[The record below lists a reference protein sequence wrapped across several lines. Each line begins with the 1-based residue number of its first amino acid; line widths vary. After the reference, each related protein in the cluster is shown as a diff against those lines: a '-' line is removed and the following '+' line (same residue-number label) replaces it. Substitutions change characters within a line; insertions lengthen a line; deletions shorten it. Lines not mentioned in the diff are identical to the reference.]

1 MKFNNAI
8 LKKFNPSFLNK
19 FFNRNSISNFQ
30 YMTFGGSHSHD
41 HGHGHGHHEKKDR
54 IQEYLSE
61 PYHKNY
67 YEFNHLNSH
76 HDNDHG
82 HHSDECQFTRFD
94 PVKYFEKL
102 NSKQR
107 KEKDEKVQFVDDD
120 LTPQTADYVSRG
132 YNEMYQ
138 PSISEYDFTL
148 LPHENKVEKSNAS
161 LLDETEIIARI
172 YNNLRQFDF
181 MDLDKIKFNADYE
194 KELGLDS
201 LDWNALLTSI
211 EYEFNTLFNDN
222 FYEHWRCLEDV
233 VKALKGDEYVF

>member
-1 MKFNNAI
+1 MKFNNVI
-8 LKKFNPSFLNK
+8 LKKFNHSFLIK
-19 FFNRNSISNFQ
+19 FLNGNSISKLQ
-30 YMTFGGSHSHD
+30 YMTFGGSHG
-41 HGHGHGHHEKKDR
+41 HGHGHDHHEKKDR

-67 YEFNHLNSH
+67 YEFNHLNH
-76 HDNDHG
+76 HDHDHG
-82 HHSDECQFTRFD
+82 HNEVQITRFD
-94 PVKYFEKL
+94 PVKYLEKL

-107 KEKDEKVQFVDDD
+107 KEREEKVQFVDDD
-120 LTPQTADYVSRG
+120 LTPQTADYVERTFTDA
-132 YNEMYQ
+132 YQ
-138 PSISEYDFTL
+138 PSVSEYDFSL
-148 LPHENKVEKSNAS
+148 LPHEKKVEKSNAS
-161 LLDETEIIARI
+161 LLDETEIRARI
-172 YNNLRQFDF
+172 YNILRQFDF
-181 MDLDKIKFNADYE
+181 MDLDKINFNADYE